1 MHAVAFV
8 AIVALTVLTSTL
20 SMCLRQQRHLE
31 QVPSDV
37 FRMPFFVMF
46 STLVLM
52 PIRMVG
58 FVRLAHQGSWGTR
71 ANAYDSGQVAD
82 GGLDGALVGT
92 GGSTPP
98 PTPALEVAVAGRAD
112 PVGTGI
118 ALEPSPAALV
128 PATTGGGKARPN
140 VRALLPIV
148 LALIM
153 VVGGTLYDARPT

>member
-1 MHAVAFV
+1 VT
-8 AIVALTVLTSTL
+8 LTVLTSTL

-71 ANAYDSGQVAD
+71 ENAYDSGDSGPAVD
-82 GGLDGALVGT
+82 DVLHGAPPGP
-92 GGSTPP
+92 GGSAATSGPP
-98 PTPALEVAVAGRAD
+98 LEAAVVGSVDPGRAG
-112 PVGTGI
+112 V
-118 ALEPSPAALV
+118 ALV
-128 PATTGGGKARPN
+128 PPPAASSPPVASGGRALPN